1 MSLTVSIS
9 TTSSIPSPRWPSR
22 SPDENSSVGTMRA
35 VAYIRVSDLSQ
46 VEGHSL
52 DAQER
57 LFRELCRNREWE
69 PVGIYREEG
78 KSAHTDSIRKRP
90 AFRQLLDD
98 AGKGQFDV
106 VVVHTLDRWSRNLR
120 VMLESMGTLGKHGV
134 GLVSITENIDYSTP
148 HGKMATQMLG
158 SVAEFFSEALS
169 THVKKGID
177 ERARQGFHLGSIP
190 FGYQSCRHESNG
202 ERKLVCKPEHSG
214 GVHVHPEEGRAV
226 REIFTRYA
234 SGTITMATLASW
246 LNDEGFRTRNTK
258 KLPDGNGG
266 YSTGPRLFTNAS
278 VRHILHNLFYT
289 GQVRH
294 KDQLLPG
301 LHESLVVQGI
311 FQTVQDAMRR
321 NSGRSRTLHTSPE
334 REYLL
339 KGLIHCV
346 HCRMPM
352 WAQTFVNGRRYYR
365 EQRGSRGAGYCVG
378 RSGSMFCEVPDEQM
392 GNIISAIVLPDA
404 WVDRVLAQVHLAD
417 EVERVGRERKKAEQR
432 LRRLAQVYVDGHVP
446 EEEYRRK
453 KNIQE
458 EKLRSLVVP
467 DADAAV
473 TAGKLLEDLPALW
486 EKADLGER
494 RRILLTMLDAVYV
507 DTVEERSI
515 VAIRPRP
522 AFRPLFE
529 IATTREGS
537 GIVLVNERDLKKANQ
552 PPPHGHEAD
561 ANSCSW
567 WRRGRVELHREL
579 GMMVLLAA

>member
-1 MSLTVSIS
+1 
-9 TTSSIPSPRWPSR
+9 
-22 SPDENSSVGTMRA
+22 MRA

-57 LFRELCRNREWE
+57 LFRELCRNRGWDA
-69 PVGIYREEG
+69 VKVYREEG
-78 KSAHTDSIRKRP
+78 RSAHTDSIRKRP
-90 AFRQLLDD
+90 VFRQLLEDT
-98 AGKGQFDV
+98 GKGQFDA

-120 VMLESMGTLGKHGV
+120 VMLEGFGILARSGV

-169 THVKKGID
+169 AHVKKGID
-177 ERARQGFHLGSIP
+177 ERARQGLHLGSIP
-190 FGYQSCRHESNG
+190 FGYESCWQESNG
-202 ERKLVCKPEHSG
+202 ERKLTCKPEHPG
-214 GVHVHPEEGRAV
+214 GVHVHSKEGPAIRDL
-226 REIFTRYA
+226 FTRYA
-234 SGTITMATLASW
+234 SGTVTLATLASW

-258 KLPDGNGG
+258 KLPDGKGG

-278 VRHILHNLFYT
+278 VRHILHNPFYT

-301 LHESLVVQGI
+301 LHESLVAQGI

-321 NSGRSRTLHTSPE
+321 NSGRSRTLHTRPE
-334 REYLL
+334 RQYLL

-352 WAQTFVNGRRYYR
+352 WAQTFKNGRRYYR

-392 GNIISAIVLPDA
+392 GSIISAIMLPEA

-432 LRRLAQVYVDGHVP
+432 LRRLAQVYIDGHVP
-446 EEEYRRK
+446 AEEYRRQK
-453 KNIQE
+453 KQLE
-458 EKLRSLVVP
+458 ERLRLLVVP

-473 TAGKLLEDLPALW
+473 TAGKLLEDLPVLW
-486 EKADLGER
+486 KKADLAER
-494 RRILLTMLDAVYV
+494 RRTLLTMLDAVYV
-507 DTVEERSI
+507 DTVEEKRI

-522 AFRPLFE
+522 AFRPLLE

-537 GIVLVNERDLKKANQ
+537 GIVLVNEKDLEKANQ

-561 ANSCSW
+561 ANLCSW
-567 WRRGRVELHREL
+567 WRRGRVELPVQKTPRS
-579 GMMVLLAA
+579 GYATGLAGT